1 MSFNITIG
9 CDTMNTMW
17 KIEQA
22 YREVFYKN
30 KTFHVNYRGT
40 IVPARVGFPESISET
55 KNSQYTYGQS

>member
-1 MSFNITIG
+1 
-9 CDTMNTMW
+9 MNTMW